1 VIEGRIAPRRGR
13 VTLLARLWEVRL
25 HVIRIGGAVEIGQV
39 AADAGRVGAGQV
51 VVVVHMA
58 LRALQGGMRPSQREA
73 GGRVIEGRV
82 QPAGCAV
89 ALLTSL
95 RES

>member
-1 VIEGRIAPRRGR
+1 M
-13 VTLLARLWEVRL
+13 TLLARLWEVRL
-25 HVIRIGGAVEIGQV
+25 HVIRIRGAVEIRQV

-82 QPAGCAV
+82 QPGRGGM
-89 ALLTSL
+89 ALLAGL